1 LLGGNNAFVFKTG
14 QKDGANKHGT
24 SKAGS
29 VTFDKVDNAGT
40 SNDYTVVYVDNDSDS
55 GSEMAIK
62 LVGLHD
68 LTASDFIL

>member
-1 LLGGNNAFVFKTG
+1 MFKTG
-14 QKDGANKHGT
+14 QKDGANKHGI

-40 SNDYTVVYVDNDSDS
+40 SNDYTVVYIDNDRDR

>member
-1 LLGGNNAFVFKTG
+1 MRAVLAYYEW
-14 QKDGANKHGT
+14 KDIQGKW
-24 SKAGS
+24 
-29 VTFDKVDNAGT
+29 T
-40 SNDYTVVYVDNDSDS
+40 SNDYTVVYVDNDRDI

>member
-1 LLGGNNAFVFKTG
+1 MFKTG
-14 QKDGANKHGT
+14 QKDGANKHGI

-29 VTFDKVDNAGT
+29 VNFDKADNAGT
-40 SNDYTVVYVDNDSDS
+40 SDDYTVVYLDNDRDR